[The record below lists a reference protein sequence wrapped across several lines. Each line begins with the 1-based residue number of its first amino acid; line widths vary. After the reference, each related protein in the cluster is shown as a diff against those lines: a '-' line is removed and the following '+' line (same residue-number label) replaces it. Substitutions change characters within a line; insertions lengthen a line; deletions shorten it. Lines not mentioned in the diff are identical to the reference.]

1 MGVTSPPLVT
11 VYLTRR
17 GVGSMVELLLAIGCG
32 VVLFLMLLGFFA
44 VATTVE
50 PPLPPRGRR
59 SPVALPSRSRG
70 PQAPVSNQVERV
82 RPH

>member
-1 MGVTSPPLVT
+1 MS
-11 VYLTRR
+11 
-17 GVGSMVELLLAIGCG
+17 SMVELLLAIACG
-32 VVLFLMLLGFFA
+32 VVVFLVLLGFFA

-59 SPVALPSRSRG
+59 SPVAISSRSRG
-70 PQAPVSNQVERV
+70 PHAPTSVQEERV